1 MVFAVNGESVPSRKP
16 VLMENRKERMTE
28 AVSDRG
34 SKREELNGLTRLD
47 SFKVAAITNGS
58 GGNYSFDMFVEVT
71 YFA

>member
-1 MVFAVNGESVPSRKP
+1 
-16 VLMENRKERMTE
+16 MENRKERMTE

-58 GGNYSFDMFVEVT
+58 GGTYSFDMFVEVT